1 MKRVLQELPSLDGG
15 GIAKLLYEYY
25 SQMEHDKIHF
35 DFIIYSY
42 YDEGIY
48 EKPLREMGC
57 NIYKLPPYK
66 SNPKECI
73 KKMEDIIEQGNYD
86 IVHTHMGVMVIA
98 RHYVTDKLACGQDAA
113 IDMWGKKAV
122 ENNEVFIMKNAVDT
136 NLFKFN
142 EEKRNQLRKKLAL
155 EDKLALVIVGR
166 LSSQKNYPF
175 LFKTYKK
182 VIEKRND
189 TVLLVIG
196 RGMEETSIKNLAKD
210 MGLEN
215 SVRFLGVRNDVAD
228 ILNACDCFLLPS
240 LYEGLPVVLIE
251 TQANGLT
258 AIVSDRVTT
267 ELAVTDVV
275 EFLPIS
281 EDAVEIWADKIC
293 SYKPLTMDLRKSYFK
308 KIEQAGYDI
317 ISASK
322 NMEDFYLKE
331 PRS

>member
-1 MKRVLQELPSLDGG
+1 M
-15 GIAKLLYEYY
+15 
-25 SQMEHDKIHF
+25 
-35 DFIIYSY
+35 
-42 YDEGIY
+42 
-48 EKPLREMGC
+48 
-57 NIYKLPPYK
+57 
-66 SNPKECI
+66 
-73 KKMEDIIEQGNYD
+73 
-86 IVHTHMGVMVIA
+86 
-98 RHYVTDKLACGQDAA
+98 
-113 IDMWGKKAV
+113 
-122 ENNEVFIMKNAVDT
+122 
-136 NLFKFN
+136 
-142 EEKRNQLRKKLAL
+142 
-155 EDKLALVIVGR
+155 
-166 LSSQKNYPF
+166 
-175 LFKTYKK
+175 
-182 VIEKRND
+182 
-189 TVLLVIG
+189 VIG

-308 KIEQAGYDI
+308 KNRTSGIRY
-317 ISASK
+317 
-322 NMEDFYLKE
+322 Y
-331 PRS
+331 